1 MNSLELARKIFDCL
15 SDGYDDEEFREETE
29 IEVAFYSK
37 IGGNMNSIDKD
48 LYIKQL
54 EDENFRLKN
63 SIRSLRNNNKGLMQ
77 GVDKLRRS
85 LTEYKKRYGDL

>member
-1 MNSLELARKIFDCL
+1 MVNTYGRWT
-15 SDGYDDEEFREETE
+15 EE
-29 IEVAFYSK
+29 
-37 IGGNMNSIDKD
+37 KD

-77 GVDKLRRS
+77 GVDKLRRA
-85 LTEYKKRYGDL
+85 

>member
-1 MNSLELARKIFDCL
+1 MKSE
-15 SDGYDDEEFREETE
+15 
-29 IEVAFYSK
+29 FYSK
-37 IGGNMNSIDKD
+37 IGGNMNSIDINLEKD

-77 GVDKLRRS
+77 GVDKLRRA
-85 LTEYKKRYGDL
+85 LTKYKKRYGDL

>member
-1 MNSLELARKIFDCL
+1 
-15 SDGYDDEEFREETE
+15 
-29 IEVAFYSK
+29 
-37 IGGNMNSIDKD
+37 MNSIDINLEKD

-77 GVDKLRRS
+77 GVDKLTRT
-85 LTEYKKRYGDL
+85 LIEYKEKYGDL

>member
-1 MNSLELARKIFDCL
+1 MVNTYGRWT
-15 SDGYDDEEFREETE
+15 EE
-29 IEVAFYSK
+29 
-37 IGGNMNSIDKD
+37 KD

-77 GVDKLRRS
+77 GVDKLRRA
-85 LTEYKKRYGDL
+85 LTEYNKRYGDL